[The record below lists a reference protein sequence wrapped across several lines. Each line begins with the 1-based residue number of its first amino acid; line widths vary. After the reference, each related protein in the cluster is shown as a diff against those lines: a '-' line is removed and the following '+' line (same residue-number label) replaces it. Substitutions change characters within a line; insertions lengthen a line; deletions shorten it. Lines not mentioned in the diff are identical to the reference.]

1 MSTLG
6 DYEAGR
12 YLKLDNSH
20 KSECY
25 NLALIPRINYLVA
38 VGWYAGT
45 STVKKALIYLMDQ

>member
-6 DYEAGR
+6 DYEAGK
-12 YLKLDNSH
+12 YLRLDNSH

-38 VGWYAGT
+38 VGYAGT
-45 STVKKALIYLMDQ
+45 ATVKKALIYLMDQ